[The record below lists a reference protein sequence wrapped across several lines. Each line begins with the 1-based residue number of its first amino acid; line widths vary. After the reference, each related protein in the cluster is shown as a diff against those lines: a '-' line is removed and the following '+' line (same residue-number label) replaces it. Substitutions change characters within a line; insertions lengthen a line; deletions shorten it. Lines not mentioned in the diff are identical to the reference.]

1 VDVEQERQ
9 DFIGYGLAS
18 IIERQVRAKVAAE
31 IVDYMVEHEQGNCCN
46 DLGDR
51 LWLLARDGA

>member
-1 VDVEQERQ
+1 
-9 DFIGYGLAS
+9 LAG

-31 IVDYMVEHEQGNCCN
+31 ICDYLIEHEQGNCCN

>member
-1 VDVEQERQ
+1 VDVDQERE
-9 DFIGYGLAS
+9 DFIGYGLAG

-31 IVDYMVEHEQGNCCN
+31 ICDYLVEHEQGNCCN

>member
-1 VDVEQERQ
+1 MDVDQERE

-31 IVDYMVEHEQGNCCN
+31 ISDYMIAHEQDACCN
-46 DLGDR
+46 DFGDR
-51 LWLLARDGA
+51 LWSLVREGA